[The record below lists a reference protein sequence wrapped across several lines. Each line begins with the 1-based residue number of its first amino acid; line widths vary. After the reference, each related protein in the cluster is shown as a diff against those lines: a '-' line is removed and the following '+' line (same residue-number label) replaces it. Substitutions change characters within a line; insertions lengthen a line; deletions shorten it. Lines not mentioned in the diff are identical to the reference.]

1 MHRVGISSKILILGD
16 FNSHF
21 RREACGF
28 VEFNVGHGVCQW
40 NNVGMRLMYLPTE
53 KGTGT
58 KLINIFSL
66 RKKEKE
72 KTAIL

>member
-1 MHRVGISSKILILGD
+1 MISNKILILGD

-40 NNVGMRLMYLPTE
+40 NNVGMRLMDLPTE
-53 KGTGT
+53 KGT

-66 RKKEKE
+66 RKKTK
-72 KTAIL
+72 KKQLSYNMHIR